1 MGGGLS
7 EERKNDYCY
16 WGKGP
21 YGKEPYGERT
31 IGGGGRTKGLL
42 TLKIFWLTSILAF
55 TLSCFL
61 VFQVDAKKTEKT
73 KTKAGEE
80 PEPRPPSTDQ
90 LLFFDEEGIVANK

>member
-31 IGGGGRTKGLL
+31 IGGGGQDQGAVD
-42 TLKIFWLTSILAF
+42 IENFLANIYF
-55 TLSCFL
+55 SFYLELLSCIPGGR
-61 VFQVDAKKTEKT
+61 KEN
-73 KTKAGEE
+73 GENE
-80 PEPRPPSTDQ
+80 
-90 LLFFDEEGIVANK
+90 N